1 MNIKFNFKNKY
12 YLYFILLIIF
22 YFFLNYKRLYLNTF
36 NLEWFF
42 IELINSYNTK
52 NYYFNN
58 DLFQNNQANSVI
70 YPYLLNLILP
80 NFENNYEN
88 LIYFRLVNII
98 AIILLIFFSIKFK
111 ILENKNLKTLFA
123 LIIFCP
129 IVNIYVFR

>member
-58 DLFQNNQANSVI
+58 DLFS
-70 YPYLLNLILP
+70 
-80 NFENNYEN
+80 
-88 LIYFRLVNII
+88 
-98 AIILLIFFSIKFK
+98 K
-111 ILENKNLKTLFA
+111 
-123 LIIFCP
+123 
-129 IVNIYVFR
+129 